1 MTHAKVGSQGDSMGS
16 DADDGVPPRTLPP
29 PPPRRGP
36 GPATGQPLWTLT
48 PHPQREVEQD
58 LLQA

>member
-16 DADDGVPPRTLPP
+16 DADDLVPPGPSP
-29 PPPRRGP
+29 QPPRRGP